1 MSAAA
6 KDSDLFFDVPGPRG
20 RRRIL
25 IWSVATSLALAALVV
40 GALVQFAGHG
50 QLEAQK
56 WRPFLTPGYLNFLWI
71 GLKGT
76 LAATGI
82 AMVVAFPLALVLAL
96 LRISRNRVV
105 SALATGW
112 IEFFRAIP
120 MLLIVY
126 AFLLFLPRQPI
137 GLDLPLFWK
146 LVVPMIITSSA
157 TTAEI
162 FRSGILAVDH
172 GQTEAALSIGFTD
185 AATMR
190 LVILPQAIRL
200 VVPSLINALISLL
213 KDSTL
218 GYVVS
223 YPELTQ
229 QGKVITTY
237 TGLMIQTYIVVA
249 VIYVI
254 INMILSRV
262 ASYLDVRMHRR
273 AAAAIGPME
282 PDEVAELDTIAT
294 NGIGER
300 IT

>member
-1 MSAAA
+1 MSAPTDAA
-6 KDSDLFFDVPGPRG
+6 LLFDAPGPRG
-20 RRRIL
+20 RRRI
-25 IWSVATSLALAALVV
+25 IVWSVISTLVILGVIAAGLTV
-40 GALVQFAGHG
+40 FAQHG
-50 QLEAQK
+50 QLDADR
-56 WRPFLTPGYLNFLWI
+56 WAPFTSVGYINFLWQ
-71 GLKGT
+71 GLEGT
-76 LAATGI
+76 LAATAV
-82 AMVVAFPLALVLAL
+82 AMVVAFPLALGLAL
-96 LRISRNRVV
+96 LRVSRNRVA
-105 SALATGW
+105 STLAAGW

-146 LVVPMIITSSA
+146 LVIPMIITSSA
-157 TTAEI
+157 TTAET

-172 GQTEAALSIGFTD
+172 GQREAGRSIGLTEGQS
-185 AATMR
+185 MR

-249 VIYVI
+249 VIYVV

-262 ASYLDVRMHRR
+262 ANRLDRRMHRR
-273 AAAAIGPME
+273 AAAAGAARAEGI
-282 PDEVAELDTIAT
+282 DELEVNDAAGRLT
-294 NGIGER
+294 
-300 IT
+300 

>member
-1 MSAAA
+1 MSAPSDAA
-6 KDSDLFFDVPGPRG
+6 LLFDAPGPRG

-25 IWSVATSLALAALVV
+25 VWSVISTLAILGVITAGLTV
-40 GALVQFAGHG
+40 FAQHG
-50 QLEAQK
+50 QLAPDK
-56 WRPFLTPGYLNFLWI
+56 WTPFTSAGYINFLWK
-71 GLKGT
+71 GLEGT
-76 LAATGI
+76 IAATAV
-82 AMVVAFPLALVLAL
+82 AMVVAFPLALGLAL
-96 LRISRNRVV
+96 ARVSRNRAV
-105 SALATGW
+105 SAIATGW

-126 AFLLFLPRQPI
+126 AFLLFLPREPI

-146 LVVPMIITSSA
+146 LVIPMIITSSA
-157 TTAEI
+157 TTAET
-162 FRSGILAVDH
+162 FRSGILAVDG
-172 GQTEAALSIGFTD
+172 GQWEAGRSIGLTEGQS
-185 AATMR
+185 MR

-249 VIYVI
+249 VIYVV

-262 ASYLDVRMHRR
+262 AGRLDRRMHRR
-273 AAAAIGPME
+273 AAAATGAEGAEVI
-282 PDEVAELDTIAT
+282 DELEAGDVAGRLS
-294 NGIGER
+294 
-300 IT
+300 

>member
-1 MSAAA
+1 MSAAV
-6 KDSDLFFDVPGPRG
+6 KDSVLLFDAPGPRG
-20 RRRIL
+20 RRRIV
-25 IWSVATSLALAALVV
+25 IWSVVTSLVLAALVV
-40 GALVQFAGHG
+40 GALVQFGSHG
-50 QLEAQK
+50 QLAADK
-56 WRPFLTPGYLNFLWI
+56 WRPFLTPGYINFLWI

-76 LAATGI
+76 IAATVV
-82 AMVVAFPLALVLAL
+82 AMVIAFPLALVLAL
-96 LRISRNRVV
+96 LRISQHRVA
-105 SALATGW
+105 SALAAGW

-146 LVVPMIITSSA
+146 LVIPMVISSSA
-157 TTAEI
+157 STAET

-172 GQTEAALSIGFTD
+172 GQTEAALSIGLTEG
-185 AATMR
+185 ATMR
-190 LVILPQAIRL
+190 LVVLPQAVRL
-200 VVPSLINALISLL
+200 VVPSLINALISLV

-249 VIYVI
+249 VIYVV

-262 ASYLDVRMHRR
+262 ATYLDGRMWRR
-273 AAAAIGPME
+273 AQGAAGPLE
-282 PDEVAELDTIAT
+282 SAEVGEIEDFRAAGVD
-294 NGIGER
+294 ER
-300 IT
+300 IS

>member
-1 MSAAA
+1 MSTGA
-6 KDSDLFFDVPGPRG
+6 SDASLLFDAPGPRG
-20 RRRIL
+20 RRNIV
-25 IWSVATSLALAALVV
+25 IWSVVTTVVIIALII

-50 QLEAQK
+50 QLEAAK
-56 WRPFLTPGYLNFLWI
+56 WRPFATVDYLRFLAD
-71 GLKGT
+71 GLVKT
-76 LAATGI
+76 VEATAV
-82 AMVVAFPLALVLAL
+82 AMVIAFPLALLLAL
-96 LRISRNRVV
+96 LRVSGNRVV
-105 SALATGW
+105 SGLATVW

-126 AFLLFLPRQPI
+126 AFLLFLPRDPI

-146 LVVPMIITSSA
+146 LVAPMIITSSA
-157 TTAEI
+157 TTAEV
-162 FRSGILAVDH
+162 FRSGVLAVDH
-172 GQTEAALSIGFTD
+172 GQTEAAYSIGLTQG
-185 AATMR
+185 ATMR

-249 VIYVI
+249 VIYVV

-262 ASYLDVRMHRR
+262 ATLLESRMKAR
-273 AAAAIGPME
+273 AQAASGPLE
-282 PDEVAELDTIAT
+282 TAEMGELEGIEAT
-294 NGIGER
+294 GAGER